1 MKVWL
6 RVGPL
11 GPQTCPALC
20 PCTWMYNQSG
30 QSWQSGRQ
38 TSQPHWERPAR
49 NPWNSP
55 QPIPPPKT
63 QLTCGDEKRYK
74 ERVVA
79 LILPTESLVRSLQKT
94 DKCEYLVYGHSGKCI
109 LIHRYCKWR
118 PEVVC
123 IHRRWVTLYTYS
135 LLSSI
140 KRLSEG
146 SGLCRHAVENHIG
159 PHRWQRVSQ
168 TGWARRSKYD
178 RR

>member
-1 MKVWL
+1 
-6 RVGPL
+6 
-11 GPQTCPALC
+11 
-20 PCTWMYNQSG
+20 MYNQSG
-30 QSWQSGRQ
+30 QSWQSGKQ

-49 NPWNSP
+49 NLWNSP
-55 QPIPPPKT
+55 QPIPPPKI
-63 QLTCGDEKRYK
+63 QLTCGDEKRYIR
-74 ERVVA
+74 EGSGSHIPNWFTSQV
-79 LILPTESLVRSLQKT
+79 PTKNQTNAK
-94 DKCEYLVYGHSGKCI
+94 YLVYGYSGKCI

-140 KRLSEG
+140 KRWFEG
-146 SGLCRHAVENHIG
+146 SCLCRHAVENHIG
-159 PHRWQRVSQ
+159 LHRWQQVSQ